1 MKVIYLY
8 PTMHNAGGIERVLTV
23 KLNYLADILNYE
35 IVLVN
40 YRQRK
45 RNNFFNLSPK
55 IKQIDLE
62 LEDPTFL
69 DKKKYSSKELRKIN
83 TTFSHILRQNFKY
96 TF

>member
-45 RNNFFNLSPK
+45 RNNFFLN
-55 IKQIDLE
+55 IR
-62 LEDPTFL
+62 F
-69 DKKKYSSKELRKIN
+69 
-83 TTFSHILRQNFKY
+83 
-96 TF
+96 

>member
-62 LEDPTFL
+62 LEDPTFFL
-69 DKKKYSSKELRKIN
+69 NYILLKRMPISNPFLALKIIFITEKN
-83 TTFSHILRQNFKY
+83 
-96 TF
+96 